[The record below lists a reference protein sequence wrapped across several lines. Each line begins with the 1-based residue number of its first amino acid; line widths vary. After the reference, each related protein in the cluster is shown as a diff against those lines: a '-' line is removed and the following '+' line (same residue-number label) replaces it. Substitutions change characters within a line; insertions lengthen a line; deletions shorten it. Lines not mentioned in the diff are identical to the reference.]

1 MSGIWGGVDGLA
13 PQAVEG
19 LPGMGVAGQEA
30 VPLPAGMDKPKFWK
44 SSTQALSPWRD
55 WEESPESS
63 TASPAGGQGGH
74 GQEEG
79 GLGPVPLHR
88 GVLGAV
94 RLAPRHVPALL
105 CGEGGDA
112 ELGHGLKGEV
122 YITFRLQRSGEEDVA
137 VPGEQGQGQQQPGDE
152 LGADVPRHLVRAGG
166 ELPGDGEGQGIVP
179 RVTVGHPVVGEQVPV
194 HIQGALGQA
203 GRCR

>member
-1 MSGIWGGVDGLA
+1 MGLA

-30 VPLPAGMDKPKFWK
+30 VPLPADG
-44 SSTQALSPWRD
+44 QAEVL
-55 WEESPESS
+55 EELHAGFVPLAGLGGEPGELHRL
-63 TASPAGGQGGH
+63 PAGGQGGH

-194 HIQGALGQA
+194 HIQGALGA
-203 GRCR
+203 GGRCR